1 MTTMNISLP
10 EKMKEFVD
18 GRVEAGD
25 YGTASEYVRDL
36 IHQDSEH
43 QAKERNERL
52 DALLLEGLK
61 SLEAEGTFEVT
72 DEYWVHL
79 KERIKAGE
87 FCFDGVSGPL
97 AESPA
102 GD

>member
-18 GRVEAGD
+18 GRVEAGH

-36 IHQDSEH
+36 IRKDSER

-52 DALLLEGLK
+52 DGLLLEGLK
-61 SLEAEGTFEVT
+61 SLEDEGTVEDT
-72 DEYWVHL
+72 DKY
-79 KERIKAGE
+79 
-87 FCFDGVSGPL
+87 
-97 AESPA
+97 
-102 GD
+102 